1 MKESEFSNCFII
13 FVKYDKN
20 KSAYTVNT
28 RSTRSTVSTALLAS
42 SIILSIPSCSTVP
55 SGPCDIYES
64 HGTPCVAAH
73 STTRVLKASYKGP
86 LYQIRRESDGK
97 TLDIMPNCHGI
108 ADAAS
113 QDRFSEGTLSYITI
127 IYDQSGHGNHLYQ
140 AAPGTFKGP
149 ARGQFNTLPI
159 ADMAPVTISGHKA
172 YGAYL
177 MPGMGYRNNN
187 ASDLA
192 INDEAEGIYYVID
205 GTHFDSGCCFDYG
218 NSSTNGDAV
227 GTGTMETVYF
237 GTSTA
242 WGSGNG
248 EGPWIMADMEAG
260 LFSGYNHKKN
270 DVPSITDWRFVSVFV
285 NGGDGNRWDLNGGD
299 ATKEE
304 LTTFYSGARPHTPE
318 SSAYYPMSKKG
329 AILLGNGGDNGNGSA
344 GTFYEGV
351 MTVGYPSQECIRE
364 VQANIAAARYDVQ
377 PMTLSRLTSF
387 VGAETTQP
395 LTFSFTNTT
404 GKTLEGLSFDVSLPE
419 GWSADIESIRK
430 DSFEPGRSLEAEFNV
445 TAPGCISGGYLTL
458 TARWKGGSESI
469 STRIRRTTPVKIN
482 EVGLLDGGFIE
493 LYNPSDKPV
502 DLSGY
507 EIQVTRSG
515 WAPAI
520 AARFPDDAV
529 LSAGEYRLL
538 ELSDEA
544 RAMSEEALTT
554 IFIPVS
560 TGPWLRF
567 DKGCTTLPATSTD
580 GFAAGQ
586 ILGIGDNATYEEV
599 EITSI
604 GTAATQTRLSK
615 EAKAGDTVIEIGYTE
630 RLHKGSVITIST
642 GQRTEKAVVE
652 EVIDTVA
659 APPYWEFG
667 MPRRKPQ
674 DPGRIR
680 LAEPL
685 KGNHMLGVD
694 VSCEGTGISF
704 KPGLKYAHESGEAL
718 QANPARTLCTD
729 GNHFGYALSPKAGTV
744 AVYKDGVLIDGVTYG
759 SKQSNSSGNGTICR
773 PDIATLEGDQAQG
786 GCLAEVPNSWNYNTP
801 AIGRYPDGVDRDK
814 LCADFNPTD
823 TPTPGQ
829 PNVF

>member
-97 TLDIMPNCHGI
+97 TLDIMPDRHGI

-377 PMTLSRLTSF
+377 PITLSRLTSF
-387 VGAETTQP
+387 DRSGSQTLSA
-395 LTFSFTNTT
+395 TFSNTT
-404 GKTLEGLSFDVSLPE
+404 GKSISGLKLGVRLPS
-419 GWSADIESIRK
+419 GWSYSGISEDGVTLA
-430 DSFEPGRSLEAEFNV
+430 PGGSVSAELTI
-445 TAPGCISGGYLTL
+445 TAPETVSGGFLTL
-458 TARWKGGSESI
+458 TANWKGGSESM
-469 STRIRRTTPVKIN
+469 TQRVRCTTPVKIN

-493 LYNPSDKPV
+493 FYNPSDKPV
-502 DLSGY
+502 DLGGY
-507 EIQVTRSG
+507 EVQVTRSG
-515 WAPAI
+515 CAPVT
-520 AARFPDDAV
+520 AARFPDGMM
-529 LSAGEYRLL
+529 LGAGEFKVL
-538 ELSDEA
+538 ELGEGA
-544 RAMSEEALTT
+544 KALAKEALTT
-554 IFIPVS
+554 IWIPIS
-560 TGPWLRF
+560 TGPWRHF
-567 DKGCTTLPATSTD
+567 GKGTTTLPITSTD
-580 GFAAGQ
+580 GFHTGQ
-586 ILGIGDNATYEEV
+586 RLGIGDNGTYEEV
-599 EITSI
+599 EITTV
-604 GTAATQTRLSK
+604 GTAATQTRLAQ
-615 EAKAGDTVIEIGYTE
+615 EAKAGDTIIEIGYTA
-630 RLHKGSVITIST
+630 RLQKGSVLTINT
-642 GQRTEKAVVE
+642 GQRTETAVVE
-652 EVIDTVA
+652 EVIDFVE

-667 MPRRKPQ
+667 MPRNKPQ
-674 DPGRIR
+674 DPGKVR

-685 KGNHMLGVD
+685 KGNHMKGVD
-694 VSCEGTGISF
+694 VSCDGTGISF
-704 KPGLKYAHESGEAL
+704 RPGLKYAHESGEAL
-718 QANPARTLCTD
+718 QANPAPTIYSD
-729 GNHFGYALSPKAGTV
+729 GSYFGYTLSPKAGAI

-759 SKQSNSSGNGTICR
+759 SQQSNSSGNGTICR

-786 GCLAEVPNSWNYNTP
+786 GCLAVVPNSWNYSTP